1 MNALIGVYS
10 DTYILHT
17 LIQEELQK
25 LTKILQKK
33 TNFKDMNFPVK
44 ITDIHKIKIL
54 KKKKKKKTLLPL
66 VCLVMKTKRNSQP
79 TFQKIL

>member
-1 MNALIGVYS
+1 MIMNALIGVYS

-17 LIQEELQK
+17 IIQEELQK

-44 ITDIHKIKIL
+44 IRNIL
-54 KKKKKKKTLLPL
+54 KVEKKKKKKTLLPL

>member
-1 MNALIGVYS
+1 MIMNALIGVYS

-17 LIQEELQK
+17 IIQEELQK

-44 ITDIHKIKIL
+44 IRNIL
-54 KKKKKKKTLLPL
+54 KVEKKKKKKKKKKKLY
-66 VCLVMKTKRNSQP
+66 CH
-79 TFQKIL
+79 